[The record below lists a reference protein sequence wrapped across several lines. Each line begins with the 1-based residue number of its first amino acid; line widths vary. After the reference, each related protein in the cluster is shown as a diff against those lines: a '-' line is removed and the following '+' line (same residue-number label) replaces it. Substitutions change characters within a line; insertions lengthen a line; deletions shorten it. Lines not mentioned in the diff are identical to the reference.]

1 MIEAKE
7 SLIGNIN
14 ASDSLQ
20 GSLNKAIEYV
30 SPTTQEKSIT
40 PTKEVQ
46 EVKPDEGIFALS
58 KVIVEAVTNE
68 IDENIKAENIKK
80 GVEILGVEGSLKE
93 GEQPSLNL
101 LNMRAGTFTLTN
113 SAILQTGTD
122 TACYP
127 ERNTTYTLVI
137 EYENLNTTVV
147 DAKINVG
154 IGCGKSSY
162 EKDIEGAI
170 SYPTENSGKLIYTF
184 NTGTKVVEGER
195 LFIRPIRIT
204 ASSNTGTTSVYWK
217 SVMLLKGSYNADNVP
232 EYIPVTKE
240 ELAKGLFNTR
250 ADGSIRGEIVDTD
263 ILNLQNYSFYG
274 CNQLE
279 KVVFPNLVNIYAYS
293 FANNTSLTYADLGFA
308 SSLNAG
314 TFQGCTKLKTLI
326 LRKKAVV
333 TLYTT
338 SAFANS
344 GISLRTGYIYV
355 PDELVENYKTN
366 WSTYASQIKGISY
379 LNPETAPSLLLLHA
393 EDFTDSSINNLT
405 INNNNV
411 SIVDG
416 GKFGKCFY
424 NDNTNYVETTLPNA
438 LGSNFTIDFWI
449 KLNAYPTISEKF
461 AVPFSIGEYN
471 DGVYFQ
477 LETSTTSK
485 TLYVWLGNKN
495 NSIDAEKIPLNTW
508 THLAVTFD
516 GKKYVF
522 YLNGERQFELE
533 NTVHTSQV
541 NLNLFRS
548 GGSVTLGRHFK
559 GYIDEVKI
567 VEVVRWT
574 DNFTPPDEYEETKE
588 LIEEI
593 EQEE

>member
-113 SAILQTGTD
+113 SAILQTNTD
-122 TACYP
+122 TPCYLEP
-127 ERNTTYTLVI
+127 NTTYTLVI
-137 EYENLNTTVV
+137 EYENLNTTVA

-154 IGCGKSSY
+154 IGCGKDSY
-162 EKDIEGAI
+162 AKDIEGAI
-170 SYPTENSGKLIYTF
+170 SYPTDNSGKLIHTF
-184 NTGTKVVEGER
+184 NTGTKINEGER
-195 LFIRPIRIT
+195 LFVRPIRIS

-217 SVMLLKGSYNADNVP
+217 NVMLLKGTYDADNVP
-232 EYIPVTKE
+232 EYIPVTNE
-240 ELAKGLFNTR
+240 DLAKGLFNAT
-250 ADGSIRGEIVDTD
+250 AEGTIRGKIVDED
-263 ILNLQNYSFYG
+263 ILTLHNYSFYG
-274 CNQLE
+274 RTNLE
-279 KVVFPNLVNIYAYS
+279 KVVFPNLANIYAYS
-293 FANNTSLTYADLGFA
+293 FYNNTKLTYADLGYA
-308 SSLNAG
+308 SSLNVG
-314 TFQGCTKLKTLI
+314 TFQGCTELKAVI
-326 LRKKAVV
+326 LRKSSVV
-333 TLYTT
+333 TLHSTG
-338 SAFANS
+338 AFANS
-344 GISLRTGYIYV
+344 GISLRIGYIYV
-355 PDELVENYKTN
+355 PDELVENYKSATN

-379 LNPETAPSLLLLHA
+379 LNPETAPSVLLLHA

-424 NDNTNYVETTLPNA
+424 NDNTNYIETTLPNA
-438 LGSNFTIDFWI
+438 LGNNFTIDFWI

-461 AVPFSIGEYN
+461 AVPFSLGEYN

-516 GKKYVF
+516 GKKYDF

-574 DNFTPPDEYEETKE
+574 DNFTPPAEPYS
-588 LIEEI
+588 
-593 EQEE
+593 